1 MNSRMGRA
9 ISAIRDDETAADA
22 MGINV
27 FKYKLMV
34 FAISSGLAGLIGAF
48 YAHYMGFI
56 DPNAFN
62 FDQSILILSMTI
74 MGGMASI
81 PGSIFGATVLSVLP
95 EALRAVNDYRQ
106 IVYGL
111 LLAIMVVWKPNGLLG
126 GFNLKHIKQRMNL
139 RKEMKER
146 NSIDEKGADE

>member
-1 MNSRMGRA
+1 
-9 ISAIRDDETAADA
+9 
-22 MGINV
+22 
-27 FKYKLMV
+27 
-34 FAISSGLAGLIGAF
+34 
-48 YAHYMGFI
+48 
-56 DPNAFN
+56 
-62 FDQSILILSMTI
+62 MTI

-106 IVYGL
+106 IVYGI